1 MQEPV
6 GLAVGVGGRV
16 IPDLVQ
22 VAEARWGWWTLY
34 ICFWT
39 CSKHHAAVLRR
50 QQAIVG
56 IAERGGWRRCFS
68 AAKIL

>member
-22 VAEARWGWWTLY
+22 VARGEVGLVD
-34 ICFWT
+34 FV
-39 CSKHHAAVLRR
+39 HVL
-50 QQAIVG
+50 
-56 IAERGGWRRCFS
+56 
-68 AAKIL
+68 LDLL